1 MISLI
6 LSIMVLIVGYILYS
20 RVTEKVFAPDDR
32 KTLVWPY
39 MFITVAC
46 GAVSGFHATQSPMVA
61 KCIRTEKRRKKS
73 ILRSDDYSLGSYCLF
88 IKNG

>member
-32 KTLVWPY
+32 KTLV
-39 MFITVAC
+39 
-46 GAVSGFHATQSPMVA
+46 
-61 KCIRTEKRRKKS
+61 
-73 ILRSDDYSLGSYCLF
+73 
-88 IKNG
+88 